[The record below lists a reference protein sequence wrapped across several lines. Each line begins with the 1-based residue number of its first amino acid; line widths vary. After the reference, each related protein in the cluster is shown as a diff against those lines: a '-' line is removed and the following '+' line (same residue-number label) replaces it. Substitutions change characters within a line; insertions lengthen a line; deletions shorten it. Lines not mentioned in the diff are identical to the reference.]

1 MKKNISL
8 FLFILLTAAIMAVSA
23 MAENY
28 PTKFLGIPIDGPKEE
43 MIRKIQEKGY
53 TYDQEHDCLIGQF
66 NGSAVHVYVGTNK
79 GKVWRVMVS
88 ESTTFP
94 EGEILIRFNN
104 LLRQFQKNKKYIPLN
119 GEDYRL
125 PMDEDISYE
134 MAVHHKIYSAEF
146 FQITYEIDPVWL
158 DSILIESMQ
167 MARDSTGVQLNIDS
181 LNAEDRESL
190 LVPMRKYFY
199 LSAFEKNKVWF
210 VIHSFYGKYHL
221 TIYYDNGYNQAD
233 GEDL

>member
-1 MKKNISL
+1 MKRL
-8 FLFILLTAAIMAVSA
+8 FLILVAALAMLNV

-28 PTKFLGIPIDGPKEE
+28 PTKFLGIPIDGSREE

-66 NGSAVHVYVGTNK
+66 NGSDVHVFVGANK

-88 ESTTFP
+88 ETTTFS

-119 GEDYRL
+119 GKDYRL
-125 PMDEDISYE
+125 SSDEDISYE
-134 MAVHHKIYSAEF
+134 MAVHNKIYSAEF
-146 FQITYEIDPVWL
+146 LQIAQEVDSVWL
-158 DSILIESMQ
+158 DSTLIESMQ
-167 MARDSTGVQLNIDS
+167 MAGKSTGVDLNLDS
-181 LNAEDRESL
+181 LRAEDRESML
-190 LVPMRKYFY
+190 KLMREYFY
-199 LSAFEKNKVWF
+199 LTVFEKNKVWF